1 MLVHI
6 SIGMYVSGKWNQSLR
21 GMIIKYEVGLILF
34 IYCQFRSETF
44 FVFGLCSFFPLGS
57 TSVFVI
63 AYQILNTVYVASS
76 EHLS

>member
-44 FVFGLCSFFPLGS
+44 FVFGLCRFFPWDQKVCL
-57 TSVFVI
+57 
-63 AYQILNTVYVASS
+63 
-76 EHLS
+76 